1 MDSNLNP
8 LKTEQNVKNDII
20 NPWSASSIFDFCYFC
35 CPECDEKSKDKQEFV
50 NHASAYHKGVSLKKV
65 IVLTIESNALKV

>member
-1 MDSNLNP
+1 MMDSNLNS
-8 LKTEQNVKNDII
+8 LKTEQNVNVKSDTI

-50 NHASAYHKGVSLKKV
+50 NHASAYHKGVSLKENYCFRV
-65 IVLTIESNALKV
+65 